1 MKRFVSIAFLV
12 VMAALFAFPIVVTVV
27 SSFMS
32 PAELSEVFSEGGSIR
47 LIPKMVSLNAYSDLL
62 FSGSEYL
69 RMFWNSL
76 FIALATALGST
87 VVGLI
92 VGYALAKC
100 KFRGKDILRYLY
112 IVIMMMPFQVTL
124 LSNYILVR
132 RLSLYNTLWSLII
145 PGIFAPMAVFLVSQ
159 FIRGISNDEIE
170 AATLETTSPI
180 TVLAHVVAPRV
191 YPALLA
197 AFLMSFAEAWNMVE
211 QPLIYLS
218 DESLYPLSLALNSM
232 QSGNM
237 SVAFAGSVMY
247 MLPIILLYRIFEEE
261 LIQGLSASRFR

>member
-1 MKRFVSIAFLV
+1 MKRIISAAFLII
-12 VMAALFAFPIVVTVV
+12 MAALFAFPIIITVI

-32 PAELSEVFSEGGSIR
+32 SAELSEVFSEGGSIR
-47 LIPKMVSLNAYSDLL
+47 LIPRMVSLKAYSELL

-76 FIALATALGST
+76 FIALTTALGSAL
-87 VVGLI
+87 VGLT
-92 VGYALAKC
+92 VGYVLAKC
-100 KFRGKDILRYLY
+100 SFRGRDILRYLY

-132 RLSLYNTLWSLII
+132 RLNLYNTVWSLIV
-145 PGIFAPMAVFLVSQ
+145 PGVFAPMAVFLVSQ
-159 FIRGISNDEIE
+159 FIRGIPNEEIE

-180 TVLAHVVAPRV
+180 RVLTHVVAPRV

-218 DESLYPLSLALNSM
+218 DQSLYPLSLALNSM
-232 QSGNM
+232 QGGNT
-237 SVAFAGSVMY
+237 SIAFAGSVMY

>member
-1 MKRFVSIAFLV
+1 MKKLISIAFLV
-12 VMAALFAFPIVVTVV
+12 IMAALFAFPIVITAI

-32 PAELSEVFSEGGSIR
+32 TSELAEVFSEGGSIR
-47 LIPKMVSLNAYSDLL
+47 LIPKMISLNAYSELL

-76 FIALATALGST
+76 FIALTTALGST
-87 VVGLI
+87 FVGLI
-92 VGYALAKC
+92 VGYVLAKC
-100 KFRGKDILRYLY
+100 RFRGREILRYLY

-132 RLSLYNTLWSLII
+132 RLSLYDTMWSMII

-159 FIRGISNDEIE
+159 FIRGIPDDEIE

-180 TVLAHVVAPRV
+180 RVLIHVVAPRV

-218 DESLYPLSLALNSM
+218 DESMYPLSLALNSVD
-232 QSGNM
+232 SGDI
-237 SVAFAGSVMY
+237 SIAFAGSVMY